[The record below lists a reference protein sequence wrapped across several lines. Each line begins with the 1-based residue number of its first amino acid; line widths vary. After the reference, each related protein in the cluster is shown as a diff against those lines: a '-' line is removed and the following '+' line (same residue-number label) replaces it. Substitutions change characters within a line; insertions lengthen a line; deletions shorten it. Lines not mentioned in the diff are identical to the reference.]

1 MPVGLGV
8 PRIEILTASGRIL
21 TGDPASVANPPMLN
35 LAQAKA
41 KAGRIFDVSHPAY
54 LPVRRAAVI
63 TLRIVG
69 TAGPLTIIVVGS
81 LDQAD
86 AQTNHAL
93 ALSGLLAAV
102 SLAVVAAVAW
112 FTTGRTLRRVERIR
126 ALVSSI
132 ATSDDLSQRVPDS
145 GYDELGRLAHTL
157 NQMLAVLADNVDRH
171 RRFVADAAHELRTPL
186 SGVTAAF
193 DVAVRHPETIDSG
206 WIHELAASHRGLS
219 HLIDDLLELAA
230 LDGGAPR
237 HHQTLDLANI
247 VTDAIRQPLP
257 RGLRISAEQIQSA
270 HVNGNP
276 TQLAR
281 IVTNLIDNAVRHAR
295 STVEVTLR
303 SHHEHAVLSIADDGP
318 GIPAA
323 DHKRVWERFVRLD
336 TSRSR
341 SSGGTGL
348 GLALVKQLVQAHGG
362 SATVTRAEMLGG
374 AQFTVHIPLS
384 HGRQPDDEPQTT
396 RPNGHSQP
404 PLGLSPAPVRPTP
417 SPQCAFLN
425 RPRMW
430 LLRLLRQSPRR
441 NLGSG

>member
-145 GYDELGRLAHTL
+145 GYDELGRLA
-157 NQMLAVLADNVDRH
+157 
-171 RRFVADAAHELRTPL
+171 PL